1 MKISRIRWVVG
12 ALAFVVVAAGI
23 VLNIGGG
30 TFSGFGIADVAV
42 LCPLGALESMLAS
55 KTLVPVAV
63 ISLAAAVAV
72 TLLVGK
78 AFCSWVCPA
87 SFAREFRESRR
98 RKRKGAKGEAE
109 VEVTEV
115 EAGEAVAVTGSDTDA
130 VRLAEAA
137 EAGEI
142 GTEVAELALTTEAT
156 RKRKRFDSRHV
167 VLLAAL
173 ASATVFGFPVFC
185 LVCPIGLLFGT
196 IVLVCQFFGGIGD
209 VSMSLVVFPVVL
221 VLELFVLRSWCSRFC
236 PLGAL
241 MSLLSLPNRTL
252 RPQVDTD
259 VCLREQGGSCSQC
272 TTTCLEDLDPH
283 SQDGMNDCSKCGRC
297 VDACPVKA
305 VSFAVLPSKK
315 KQ

>member
-12 ALAFVVVAAGI
+12 ALVFVVVATGI
-23 VLNIGGG
+23 VLNVGGG
-30 TFSGFGIADVAV
+30 TFSGFGIADVAM

-72 TLLVGK
+72 TLLAGK

-87 SFAREFRESRR
+87 SFVREFRESRR
-98 RKRKGAKGEAE
+98 RKHKAAKSEAG
-109 VEVTEV
+109 V
-115 EAGEAVAVTGSDTDA
+115 EAD
-130 VRLAEAA
+130 
-137 EAGEI
+137 
-142 GTEVAELALTTEAT
+142 EVAEASEIGAGATEAAATEDDAETTELAVTAEAT
-156 RKRKRFDSRHV
+156 RRRKRLDSRHV

-209 VSMSLVVFPVVL
+209 VSISLVVFPVVL

-272 TTTCLEDLDPH
+272 TTTCLEDIDPH

-305 VSFAVLPSKK
+305 VSFAVLPSRK